1 MKKMISFMMTLTMI
15 FPLAACG
22 NSESTEE
29 SSSSPETSSQTENFS
44 NPDESTILS
53 EATSQTEESAQPET
67 DADSKSL
74 VVYFSHSGN
83 TESVAN
89 EIVLQTGADIFE
101 IVPETPYTT
110 DYDTLLDVAQEE
122 QRNNERPKI
131 SGTIDNLDDY
141 DTVYLGYPN
150 WWSDMPMVVYT
161 FLDTYDLSG
170 KTISPFVTSGGSGFS
185 DTISTIESMEP
196 DAVITEG
203 LAIRDSDAGAPADA
217 VSEWLENLK

>member
-89 EIVLQTGADIFE
+89 EIVLQTGADIFA

-131 SGTIDNLDDY
+131 SGTIDNFDDY

-150 WWSDMPMVVYT
+150 WWADMPMVVYT

-196 DAVITEG
+196 DAVMTEG
-203 LAIRDSDAGAPADA
+203 LAIRDSDAGNPADA
-217 VSEWLENLK
+217 VSAWLENLK